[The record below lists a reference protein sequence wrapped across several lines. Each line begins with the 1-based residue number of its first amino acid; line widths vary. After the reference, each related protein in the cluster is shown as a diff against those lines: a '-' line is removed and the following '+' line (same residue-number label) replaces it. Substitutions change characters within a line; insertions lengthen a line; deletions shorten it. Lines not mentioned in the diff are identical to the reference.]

1 MALTE
6 DEKKE
11 LIQDVINEIT
21 TQSTSIDE
29 LNTIDNLDNAESLP
43 AYKKDTTE
51 LVRVPIALISKPAK
65 DAADT
70 ANRAASS
77 ASSAA
82 EQATQAKQET
92 VRVTNEALEAIKNSN
107 EATDRV
113 NEAMDNINDIKSTAD
128 RADQLS
134 ADLKNQLSDY
144 TLKVMTEDE
153 YNNLENKDE
162 NTLYFLTEET

>member
-51 LVRVPIALISKPAK
+51 LVRVPIQLIYQPAK

-82 EQATQAKQET
+82 KQATQAKQEAI
-92 VRVTNEALEAIKNSN
+92 RVTNEAV
-107 EATDRV
+107 EATTRV
-113 NEAMDNINDIKSTAD
+113 NEAMDILNDIKNTAD

-134 ADLKNQLSDY
+134 ANLKNQLSDY